1 MNDPARQ
8 LAACTNPAYT
18 APEDDSKAVQ
28 SVGQIIGE
36 VMKQLNDDRCAC
48 TVSAQTE
55 GFVSHRQDLF
65 RTVIRRVL
73 LALPEYKVQ
82 DSKVGMAGR
91 WGDGQGGGQDGR
103 PNLRTERLKNGKV
116 SDPVMPAKSQ
126 IPRLIISLI
135 IALCVVTF
143 SSGRATPSSY
153 LCLVRVI
160 A

>member
-73 LALPEYKVQ
+73 PALPEYKVQ
-82 DSKVGMAGR
+82 DSKVGTAGR

-103 PNLRTERLKNGKV
+103 PNLRTERLENGKV
-116 SDPVMPAKSQ
+116 SDPV
-126 IPRLIISLI
+126 
-135 IALCVVTF
+135 T
-143 SSGRATPSSY
+143 
-153 LCLVRVI
+153 
-160 A
+160 